1 MRFNIYRE
9 SSFICPDCEKVL
21 REETEVLDKPETT
34 DKKDVVTTPAVNDKE
49 SKIETISKEAK
60 NLSSKLDL
68 LSIMQDEKTK
78 KSIHDTR
85 SGDMYVTGILYLS
98 PAEEGGYNVCIGATP
113 SCRIGCLNWSG
124 NPMFLKGKL
133 AARYRKTQEL
143 HLSPDE
149 FFLKIQMDVLRLK
162 AFAKKYNVK
171 LAIRLNGTSDIDF
184 EKDLGEFIKQHPD
197 VKFYDYTKVLP
208 RYKRWHSK
216 QGLIHQTFSRSE
228 LTDRQ
233 AEEILKDGGNVAY
246 VFYQK
251 QGRLP
256 AYYKGFK
263 VINGDESDLRFLDDL
278 HRELDEAGK
287 PKGIIVGLTAK
298 GSVKGRGAIWRAKR
312 RSVMWNKKQANPNY
326 IDSPEFKKDAADYFG
341 VDALDELLNNVDKL
355 KEYQN
360 FRNPH
365 GRLLEPDGNFEIIVD
380 DLLKKDPTVFDAP
393 KSVTPDGTPVI
404 DKSQEAEKGA
414 EESLG
419 ESRKPKYINRFDDV
433 IRIVK
438 EGAYVHTKASID
450 AFKDQEGASRKI
462 QENIGTLKQNP
473 DDYETLKDTYNII
486 NTFEGNDF
494 LLGNKTVSKLDI
506 LKYLLEL
513 TITQEHDYRKLKTH
527 TIDEYKGEGGLE
539 SFYHLYKE
547 IIKTIGDLAK
557 ARSRREA
564 GKTYKPG
571 QEPIFFFGPDGEPY
585 RTSVFVP
592 ENGIIQKSFWN
603 GNRMAGKLLP
613 PPAPFNKYTPK
624 ELQGK
629 TIDEIRDA
637 VDHEAA
643 KAAFEEKY
651 PPNDPA
657 LVSFYKKLR

>member
-1 MRFNIYRE
+1 MKIKFNIYKE
-9 SSFICPDCEKVL
+9 SNYACPDCAEIL
-21 REETEVLDKPETT
+21 REEAEEVETNVEPPEQKI
-34 DKKDVVTTPAVNDKE
+34 DPAKASRDELINK
-49 SKIETISKEAK
+49 ISKEAVAL
-60 NLSSKLDL
+60 NSKLDL
-68 LSIMQDEKTK
+68 LSVMGDEKTK

-85 SGDMYVTGILYLS
+85 SGDMYITGILYLS
-98 PAEEGGYNVCIGATP
+98 PAEEGGGVNVCRGSTG
-113 SCRIGCLNWSG
+113 SCRIGCLNRSG
-124 NPMFLKGKL
+124 NPAFMKGKL
-133 AARYRKTQEL
+133 AARYRKTQEM
-143 HLSPDE
+143 HLSPDD
-149 FFLKIQMDVLRLK
+149 FFLKIQSDILRLK
-162 AFAKKYNVK
+162 MFAKKYNIK
-171 LAIRLNGTSDIDF
+171 LAIRLNGTSDVDF
-184 EKDLGEFIKQHPD
+184 ESKLDAFIRQHND
-197 VKFYDYTKVLP
+197 VKFYDYTKVIP
-208 RYKRWHSK
+208 KYKKWKSGN
-216 QGLIHQTFSRSE
+216 GLIHQTFSRSE
-228 LTDRQ
+228 LTDKQ

-251 QGRLP
+251 SKMLP
-256 AYYKGFK
+256 AYYKGYK

-287 PKGIIVGLTAK
+287 PKGIIIGLTAK
-298 GSVKGRGAIWRAKR
+298 GDVKGRGARARAIR
-312 RSVMWNKKQANPNY
+312 RSKMWNKKQANPNY

-341 VDALDELLNNVDKL
+341 VEALDELLNDTDKL

-360 FRNPH
+360 FRNPD

-380 DLLKKDPTVFDAP
+380 DMLKKDPSAFDAP
-393 KSVTPDGTPVI
+393 KGVKPDGTPVI
-404 DKSQEAEKGA
+404 DKSLEAEAGA
-414 EESLG
+414 KDSLG
-419 ESRKPKYINRFDDV
+419 ESLKYINRFDDV
-433 IRIVK
+433 IRMVK
-438 EGAYVHTKASID
+438 EGAYVHTKASVD
-450 AFKDQEGASRKI
+450 AYKDQEGASKKI

-473 DDYETLKDTYNII
+473 DDYETLKDTFNII

-494 LLGNKTVSKLDI
+494 LLKNKTVSKADI

-513 TITQEHDYRKLKTH
+513 TKTDTHDYTKLKTH

-571 QEPIFFFGPDGEPY
+571 QEPIFYFGPDGEPY

-592 ENGIIQKSFWN
+592 ESGIIEKSFWN

-643 KAAFEEKY
+643 KDAFEKKY
-651 PPNDPA
+651 PPNDPN